1 VSQKSPPLLPTL
13 SLFFGDKMDRD
24 KEFAALK
31 KSLSAVDF
39 SKEMAIKGIST
50 GVVAIDLATCGG
62 IPEGRFTEIFGEWQS
77 GKSLLMYQTIVQ
89 CQKNGG
95 VALLFDSERA
105 FDTRWGGTLGINLNE
120 LLLFNPCSLE
130 DAFSGME
137 NAIKAVRGGSF
148 KDSPVLIVYDS
159 LAASVAQAELKQT
172 FGQPEMALR
181 ARVISSALRK
191 MTNLIADYRV
201 ALVFVNQLRSKVGV
215 MFGPTTDTT
224 GGRAPKFYA
233 TLRMEMRKRN
243 RIKKDDNVVGV
254 SGEMEVVKSK
264 IGVPFRR
271 VEFDLLFDKGIPRL
285 SGLLDYLVRYGI
297 IKQSGAWF
305 QFKAKRFR
313 SSQFESIWSEI
324 EEDVMNAYRELVES
338 PAMIEVDVSESNVQA
353 DEGEV

>member
-1 VSQKSPPLLPTL
+1 
-13 SLFFGDKMDRD
+13 M
-24 KEFAALK
+24 
-31 KSLSAVDF
+31 
-39 SKEMAIKGIST
+39 
-50 GVVAIDLATCGG
+50 
-62 IPEGRFTEIFGEWQS
+62 
-77 GKSLLMYQTIVQ
+77 
-89 CQKNGG
+89 
-95 VALLFDSERA
+95 
-105 FDTRWGGTLGINLNE
+105 
-120 LLLFNPCSLE
+120 
-130 DAFSGME
+130 
-137 NAIKAVRGGSF
+137 
-148 KDSPVLIVYDS
+148 
-159 LAASVAQAELKQT
+159 
-172 FGQPEMALR
+172 R